1 MEIKD
6 WGGGLYEHEVSA
18 IEKIKQ
24 AFQPTLQGNV
34 KAKLKGLESLKNLQ
48 SMFPWQGYSGFRF
61 VDGSKDGEFDLII
74 ITHCNV
80 LIVELKHW
88 NSGKIT
94 YNNDTW
100 FFNDKDRGRSP
111 VYITR
116 KKQHLLE
123 KKLKKYKQKFTNKG
137 YWPQVHF
144 LIVMTGNA
152 DWSELPDNEKL
163 HIMSLPDFLELANEQ
178 IFDQRFRPHPD
189 SKTLNQ
195 DFAIFDKIFG
205 TDKVKSRP
213 ISMNGYTAI
222 NTYEQ
227 PDFGHPNNI
236 YREYIAQAEQGKAQD
251 KALLRRWDFNQ
262 IDRPEAK
269 TPDGR
274 YRLVSREY
282 DVLQHIKQ
290 HNQSLYQS
298 CLHYKNCPQKGEI
311 TAEHIDLF
319 ELYPQQKR
327 FNQFVGGHIIQNL
340 NEERRLG
347 LVKLLLDKFA
357 QLHEIGIA
365 HRDLG
370 EYSIWL
376 SADDNITLSGFATAY
391 FSSE

>member
-24 AFQPTLQGNV
+24 AFQPTLQRNV

-111 VYITR
+111 VSITR
-116 KKQHLLE
+116 KKQFLLE
-123 KKLKKYKQKFTNKG
+123 KKLNKYKQKFTNKG
-137 YWPQVHF
+137 YCPQVHF

-227 PDFGHPNNI
+227 PDFGHPTTFTENISLRLSKEKHRIKHYFAGGILIKSTAPKPKPLTVVIVWSVVNTMSCNTSNNI
-236 YREYIAQAEQGKAQD
+236 TNPYINPAC
-251 KALLRRWDFNQ
+251 
-262 IDRPEAK
+262 I
-269 TPDGR
+269 
-274 YRLVSREY
+274 
-282 DVLQHIKQ
+282 IKIAR
-290 HNQSLYQS
+290 
-298 CLHYKNCPQKGEI
+298 KK
-311 TAEHIDLF
+311 
-319 ELYPQQKR
+319 
-327 FNQFVGGHIIQNL
+327 
-340 NEERRLG
+340 
-347 LVKLLLDKFA
+347 VKLPQNTLIYLNYTHNKK
-357 QLHEIGIA
+357 
-365 HRDLG
+365 DLI
-370 EYSIWL
+370 S
-376 SADDNITLSGFATAY
+376 LSGVI
-391 FSSE
+391 